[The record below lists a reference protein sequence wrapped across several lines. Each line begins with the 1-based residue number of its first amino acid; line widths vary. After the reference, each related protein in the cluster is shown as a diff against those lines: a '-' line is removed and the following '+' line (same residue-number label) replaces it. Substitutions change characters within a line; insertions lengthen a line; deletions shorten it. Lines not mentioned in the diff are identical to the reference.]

1 MNPSFFMLDEL
12 IKISQ
17 AGTPLGALINEEKPQ
32 YPTANVG
39 GGVPKRQ
46 NRLSDQA
53 RVTNSSPDPE
63 VRTPAQGPDEA
74 GTTSDY

>member
-39 GGVPKRQ
+39 GVAKRQ

-53 RVTNSSPDPE
+53 RVTSSSPDPE
-63 VRTPAQGPDEA
+63 ARTPAAGPDEA